1 MEYKFNKADAI
12 SSLRPSASV
21 FGWNEETDVISQW
34 SEEEYGSI
42 PSDLEIENEI
52 IRLQSEYDSKSYQRK
67 REVEYPD
74 WKTQLDYIYH
84 HGVDKWKTDIV
95 DPIKSKYPKP

>member
-1 MEYKFNKADAI
+1 MEYKFNKSDAI
-12 SSLRPSASV
+12 TSLRPSAS

-34 SEEEYGSI
+34 SDPNGGSI
-42 PSDLEIENEI
+42 PSDSEIGNEI
-52 IRLQSEYDSKSYQRK
+52 TRLQTEYDSKSYQRK
-67 REVEYPD
+67 RDVEYPD

>member
-12 SSLRPSASV
+12 SSLRPSAT

-52 IRLQSEYDSKSYQRK
+52 IKLQSEYDSKSYQRK
-67 REVEYPD
+67 
-74 WKTQLDYIYH
+74 I
-84 HGVDKWKTDIV
+84 
-95 DPIKSKYPKP
+95 

>member
-1 MEYKFNKADAI
+1 MEYKFNKSDAI
-12 SSLRPSASV
+12 TSLRPSAS

-67 REVEYPD
+67 REIEYPD

-95 DPIKSKYPKP
+95 DPVKNKYPKP

>member
-12 SSLRPSASV
+12 SSLRPSAT

-42 PSDLEIENEI
+42 QSDLEIENEI

-67 REVEYPD
+67 REIEYPD

-95 DPIKSKYPKP
+95 DPVKNKYPKP

>member
-12 SSLRPSASV
+12 SSLRPSAT

-42 PSDLEIENEI
+42 PSDLEIENQI
-52 IRLQSEYDSKSYQRK
+52 I
-67 REVEYPD
+67 
-74 WKTQLDYIYH
+74 
-84 HGVDKWKTDIV
+84 
-95 DPIKSKYPKP
+95 KPLK

>member
-1 MEYKFNKADAI
+1 MEYKFNKSDAI
-12 SSLRPSASV
+12 TSLRPSAS

-34 SEEEYGSI
+34 SDPNGGSI
-42 PSDLEIENEI
+42 PSDSEIGNEI
-52 IRLQSEYDSKSYQRK
+52 TRLQTEYDSKSYQRK
-67 REVEYPD
+67 RDVEYPD

-95 DPIKSKYPKP
+95 DPIKNKYPKP

>member
-12 SSLRPSASV
+12 SSLRPSAS
-21 FGWNEETDVISQW
+21 FGWNKETDVISQW

-42 PSDLEIENEI
+42 PSDLEITTEI
-52 IRLQSEYDSKSYQRK
+52 TRLQTEYDAKNYQRK
-67 REVEYPD
+67 REIEYPD

-95 DPIKSKYPKP
+95 DPVKNKYPKP

>member
-1 MEYKFNKADAI
+1 MEYKFNKSDAI
-12 SSLRPSASV
+12 SSLRPSAS
-21 FGWNEETDVISQW
+21 FGWNEETGVISQW
-34 SEEEYGSI
+34 SDPNGGNI
-42 PSDLEIENEI
+42 PSDSEITTEI
-52 IRLQSEYDSKSYQRK
+52 TRLQTEYDVKNYQRK
-67 REVEYPD
+67 REIEYPD

>member
-12 SSLRPSASV
+12 SSLRPSAS

-34 SEEEYGSI
+34 SDPNGGSI
-42 PSDLEIENEI
+42 PSDSEITTEI
-52 IRLQSEYDSKSYQRK
+52 TRLQTEYDAKNYQRK
-67 REVEYPD
+67 REIEYPD

>member
-12 SSLRPSASV
+12 SSLRPSAT

-52 IRLQSEYDSKSYQRK
+52 TRLQTEYDAKNYQRK
-67 REVEYPD
+67 REIEYPD

>member
-12 SSLRPSASV
+12 SSLRPSAS

-67 REVEYPD
+67 REIEYPD

-84 HGVDKWKTDIV
+84 HGVDKWKLDII
-95 DPIKSKYPKP
+95 DPIKNKYPKP

>member
-1 MEYKFNKADAI
+1 MEYKSNKADAI
-12 SSLRPSASV
+12 SSLRPSAT

-34 SEEEYGSI
+34 AEEEYGSI

-52 IRLQSEYDSKSYQRK
+52 IKLQSEYDSKSYQRK
-67 REVEYPD
+67 REIEYPD

-95 DPIKSKYPKP
+95 DPVKNKYPKP

>member
-67 REVEYPD
+67 REIEYPD

-84 HGVDKWKTDIV
+84 HGIDKWKTDIV